1 MRTIEVDFDVHQAIE
16 AERRGFEDSANA
28 ALRRL
33 LHLGA
38 PKVTDDAPALPV
50 QGRVGTTAPA
60 NDAGQ
65 PPTGAWRRKGVEL
78 PEGSALLVNY
88 SDVKERGVVQGG
100 RLVFDGRGYDTP
112 SQAAMAVVQR
122 HRQKAVSINGWL
134 HLQVQ
139 LPGRTGWTSLN
150 QLRTPA
156 HAS

>member
-33 LHLGA
+33 LRLGA
-38 PKVTDDAPALPV
+38 PSVNDAPV
-50 QGRVGTTAPA
+50 QSGVDTAQA
-60 NDAGQ
+60 SSSGQ

-78 PEGSALLVNY
+78 PEGSALLVSY
-88 SDVKERGVVQGG
+88 SDVEERGVVQGG

-122 HRQKAVSINGWL
+122 HRQKPVSINGWL

-139 LPGRTGWTSLN
+139 LSGRTSWTPLN
-150 QLRTPA
+150 QLRTTA
-156 HAS
+156 HPP